1 MALINYAIM
10 KEWDGKSE
18 KPDWMRNRACVP
30 CDCEECYFCLN
41 KITSG
46 VAHRSRKSKVVL
58 HYNSARSGQ
67 SVQTDKCVDVPVKL
81 EKGCH
86 YCKQCM
92 GKMKGKVLLGKDGR
106 NLTFAQKRK
115 LCTFSRMGCPQ
126 PSCNEH
132 ICDSCWAEGYTKHNT
147 KKSKNE

>member
-1 MALINYAIM
+1 MLI
-10 KEWDGKSE
+10 DL
-18 KPDWMRNRACVP
+18 RRARWFCTTRVP
-30 CDCEECYFCLN
+30 GLVRLPEQ
-41 KITSG
+41 I
-46 VAHRSRKSKVVL
+46 
-58 HYNSARSGQ
+58 
-67 SVQTDKCVDVPVKL
+67 KCVDVPVNL
-81 EKGCH
+81 EKGCG

-92 GKMKGKVLLGKDGR
+92 GKMKGKVLVGKDGR

-132 ICDSCWAEGYTKHNT
+132 ICDACWAEGYTKHSI